1 MLPFYQCEIVRGNV
15 VKIYV
20 FTYLFLLYF
29 QHKLSQNLFL
39 RREWLMF
46 EVGDRLLKTSHRE
59 VLSFFGDV
67 YYQSR

>member
-1 MLPFYQCEIVRGNV
+1 VRGNV

-46 EVGDRLLKTSHRE
+46 EVGDSEALPPTAVRLLKTSHRE

-67 YYQSR
+67 